1 MKTTTTIL
9 LAGALAL
16 AACGGPPPEQGATPA
31 ASREPAENQQLLNAV
46 KEPLDRAKSVEQIE
60 AEQKRAMDAQI
71 DEQGR

>member
-1 MKTTTTIL
+1 MRTTTTIL
-9 LAGALAL
+9 LASALAL
-16 AACGGPPPEQGATPA
+16 AACGGPLPDQGTTPA
-31 ASREPAENQQLLNAV
+31 ASGEAAENQQLLNAV

>member
-9 LAGALAL
+9 LASALAL

-31 ASREPAENQQLLNAV
+31 ASGEAAENQQLLNAV

>member
-31 ASREPAENQQLLNAV
+31 TRGEPAENQQLLNAV